1 MRALA
6 MLCAV
11 LLAAACLPAA
21 ALAQEKDPSALW
33 DSFPL
38 DPTPTPRSGERA
50 TAPRAR
56 PATPTT
62 APARSCCSA

>member
-6 MLCAV
+6 MVCAV

-38 DPTPTPRSGERA
+38 DPTPTPGPAS
-50 TAPRAR
+50 APPPRRAR
-56 PATPTT
+56 RVRPTT